1 MSVMGGC
8 ERLYIITKPLETDSD
23 EKTRGQLSELR
34 RNAGVRK
41 LAKMGMWRHS
51 GGGDGG
57 GGVSSGG
64 GG

>member
-41 LAKMGMWRHS
+41 LAKMGMWRHNQKIS
-51 GGGDGG
+51 EGGTRAK
-57 GGVSSGG
+57 
-64 GG
+64 